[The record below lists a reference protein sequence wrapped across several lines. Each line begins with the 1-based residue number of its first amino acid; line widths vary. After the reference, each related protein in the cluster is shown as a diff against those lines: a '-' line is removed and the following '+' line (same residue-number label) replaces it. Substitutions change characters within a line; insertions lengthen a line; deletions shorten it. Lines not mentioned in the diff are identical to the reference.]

1 MLVPEP
7 GANLIAPRF
16 GRQFWLNAGL
26 QFAAVVLAFL
36 VTSVILLVA
45 GAPPFQAYWEII
57 RGAVGS
63 LSSFS
68 NVLVAWVPLLL
79 AAAGVLVTF
88 AAGLWNIGV
97 EGQIVLGATLTTW
110 ILRLLQDTGL
120 PPAFIIILSLLGGIV
135 GGALWAA
142 LAGVLKTFGGVNEI
156 FGGLGLNFVATAL
169 TLWLIFGP
177 WKRPGIGSMSGTEPF
192 PEQLA
197 LPTIG
202 GLRLS
207 LWSLGLAIVA
217 VIAVYILLERTY
229 TGLRLKAVGLN
240 RRAAF
245 LLGVPTWQ
253 YGLLAFVICGGLAGL
268 AGAVQVTGVYHRLI
282 PSISSGYGFLG
293 LMIGMLI
300 LYRAVWVAPVAL
312 FFAALNIGSIQ
323 LPIVLKL
330 DSTLSGVI
338 QGALVLLVLLV
349 EGARQRYLHHRRL
362 AVTTATALPPSTPG
376 SPHSETLPPAT
387 GAPFPSAAPLAAS
400 LPIEE
405 TGVEE
410 SGEPAFAD
418 DSGPVS

>member
-1 MLVPEP
+1 MPDS
-7 GANLIAPRF
+7 GANLIASRF

-26 QFAAVVLAFL
+26 QFAAAVLAFL

-110 ILRLLQDTGL
+110 ILRLLQNSGL
-120 PPAFIIILSLLGGIV
+120 PPAFIIILSLLGGIA

-192 PEQLA
+192 PAELA
-197 LPTIG
+197 LPTVG

-207 LWSLGLAIVA
+207 PWSLGLAIVA
-217 VIAVYILLERTY
+217 VIGVYILLERTY

-349 EGARQRYLHHRRL
+349 EGARQRYLRRRRL
-362 AVTTATALPPSTPG
+362 
-376 SPHSETLPPAT
+376 
-387 GAPFPSAAPLAAS
+387 GAPLPSAASFTPK
-400 LPIEE
+400 LPVEE
-405 TGVEE
+405 NEVEE
-410 SGEPAFAD
+410 SVENAYSD
-418 DSGPVS
+418 DSRGAS